1 MTTLITLTRRL
12 NDLAWE
18 IESKQKEAENWRT
31 AKSPYPED
39 LYRFGKLR
47 DESINWVDVKKYQ
60 FKQVLKQIEEAI

>member
-1 MTTLITLTRRL
+1 MTTLITLTQRL

-39 LYRFGKLR
+39 LRVFSENENDAKVW
-47 DESINWVDVKKYQ
+47 SQIFMQQ

>member
-1 MTTLITLTRRL
+1 MNTLIVLTQRL

-39 LYRFGKLR
+39 LRVFETNKMDAKMQAELYK
-47 DESINWVDVKKYQ
+47 EQ
-60 FKQVLKQIEEAI
+60 FKIVLKQIEKAI